1 MPVKRVNTSAERRK
15 KTQCVSFL
23 RGPLSNCYSNLCLCV
38 TEPAAAAG
46 ERGRGSGPSRAAGGA
61 AAVGEAA
68 RKPHRGAGAAE
79 TCCYICWVKHGLC
92 CDLKRVLKTH
102 SSVAFL
108 KEMKASHSFWCTG
121 LMKWLKECRIFFF
134 RKCPQS
140 LLIARGG
147 IFNWTRGNTGEANP
161 LIIIHIFPQM
171 NLNQTWRG
179 REMSGNFNQR
189 LQWRN

>member
-1 MPVKRVNTSAERRK
+1 M
-15 KTQCVSFL
+15 
-23 RGPLSNCYSNLCLCV
+23 

-147 IFNWTRGNTGEANP
+147 IFNWTSGNTGEANP

-179 REMSGNFNQR
+179 REMSGTSTRGGNDVIKSLATILKQQR
-189 LQWRN
+189 SLMSSSWINIAQQTRVKSK